1 MRHRELRCKTRR
13 PAVGTVSKPIRVLQV
28 VASLDRG
35 GAETSVMNYYRHT
48 DRDHV
53 QYDFVVHTP
62 RRGAFE
68 QEVEKLGG
76 RVHRL
81 PRFRWINLL
90 AYRSAWRELLLRN
103 PGYSVVHGHFF
114 TISAIY
120 LAVASK
126 FGIRT
131 VAHSHAN
138 VPGLKGLLIRGI
150 NLPLR
155 QRADVKAACS
165 IDAARF
171 FYGAGAVNRGDVVII
186 NNAIEVERFRFDSG
200 VRAATRSTL
209 GLDDKFVVGHI
220 GRFEYSKNHSFL
232 LDVFAELLRTEP
244 RSTLL
249 LVGDGTRR
257 GEIESRIA
265 DLGLTE
271 KVILTGVRSDI
282 PDLLQA
288 MDVFVVPSHYEG
300 LGIVAIESQAAG
312 LPTIVSDR
320 LPHDVHITS
329 LVESL
334 PLAADVARWAA
345 AILKHRGLYDRV
357 SPESEIGD
365 AGFDVTREVRKLE
378 GLYLELAGER
388 PV

>member
-1 MRHRELRCKTRR
+1 MRSFQPTVG
-13 PAVGTVSKPIRVLQV
+13 AVSEPIRVLQV
-28 VASLDRG
+28 FASLDRG
-35 GAETSVMNYYRHT
+35 GAETSVMNYYRYT
-48 DRDHV
+48 DRGHV

-62 RRGAFE
+62 KRGAFE

-90 AYRSAWRELLLRN
+90 AYRRAWRELLLRN
-103 PGYSVVHGHFF
+103 PGYSVVHGHLF

-120 LAVASK
+120 LSVASK
-126 FGIRT
+126 YGIRT

-138 VPGLKGLLIRGI
+138 VSGSKGLLIRGI
-150 NLPLR
+150 NWSLR
-155 QRADVKAACS
+155 RRADVKAACS
-165 IDAARF
+165 TDAAKF
-171 FYGAGAVNRGDVVII
+171 LYGAGAVKRGDVVII
-186 NNAIEVERFRFDSG
+186 NNAIEVERFGFDPG
-200 VRAATRSTL
+200 VRAVIRSTL
-209 GLDDKFVVGHI
+209 GLDDNFVVGHI

-232 LDVFAELLRTEP
+232 LDVFAELLRVEP
-244 RSTLL
+244 RATLL
-249 LVGDGTRR
+249 LVGDGARR
-257 GEIESRIA
+257 GEIESRIV

-300 LGIVAIESQAAG
+300 LGIVAVESQASG

-320 LPHDVHITS
+320 LPHEVHISS

-334 PLAADVARWAA
+334 PLTADAVTWAS
-345 AILKHRGLYDRV
+345 AILKHRGLYDRM